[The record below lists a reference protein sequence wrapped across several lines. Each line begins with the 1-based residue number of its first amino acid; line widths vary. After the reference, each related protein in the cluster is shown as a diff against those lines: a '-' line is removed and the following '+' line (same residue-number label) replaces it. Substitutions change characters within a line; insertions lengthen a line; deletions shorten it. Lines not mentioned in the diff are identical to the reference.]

1 MNARVEL
8 EGAVRMSKSRIVCA
22 TITPNC
28 TFAQIDESK
37 MPMYNDKINLMY
49 NYTPEELEEFMNKL
63 DFDYDDGY
71 GMQYLDGT
79 VWLENG
85 TWLERGEYDGSEW
98 WYLKST
104 PAIPE
109 FLMK

>member
-1 MNARVEL
+1 MNARAEL
-8 EGAVRMSKSRIVCA
+8 EGAVRMAKSRIVCA

-28 TFAQIDESK
+28 TFGQFDDEPNS
-37 MPMYNDKINLMY
+37 KINLMH
-49 NYTPEELEEFMNKL
+49 NYTPEELEEFMNML

-71 GMQYLDGT
+71 GMQYLDGI

-104 PAIPE
+104 PVIPA

>member
-1 MNARVEL
+1 MNARAEL
-8 EGAVRMSKSRIVCA
+8 ERTVVLSNSRIVCA

-28 TFAQIDESK
+28 TFGSYGEF
-37 MPMYNDKINLMY
+37 NDKINLMH
-49 NYTPEELEEFMNKL
+49 NYTSEEFEEFMSKL

-71 GMQYLDGT
+71 GSQYLDGT

-104 PAIPE
+104 PKIPA

>member
-8 EGAVRMSKSRIVCA
+8 EGAIRMTKSRIVCA
-22 TITPNC
+22 TIIPNY
-28 TFAQIDESK
+28 TFGQFDDE
-37 MPMYNDKINLMY
+37 PNAKINLMY

-63 DFDYDDGY
+63 DFEYDSGY
-71 GMQYLDGT
+71 GSQYLEGI

-85 TWLERGEYDGSEW
+85 MWLERGEYDGSEW
-98 WYLKST
+98 WYLRDKPVI
-104 PAIPE
+104 PA

>member
-1 MNARVEL
+1 MNARTEL
-8 EGAVRMSKSRIVCA
+8 ERAIEISKSRIVCA
-22 TITPNC
+22 TITPNYM
-28 TFAQIDESK
+28 FGLFGES
-37 MPMYNDKINLMY
+37 NDNINLMY
-49 NYTPEELEEFMNKL
+49 NYTPEEFEEFMNKL
-63 DFDYDDGY
+63 DFEYDSGY
-71 GMQYLDGT
+71 GSQYLEGI

-104 PAIPE
+104 PKIPA

>member
-1 MNARVEL
+1 MNARAEL

-22 TITPNC
+22 TIVANC
-28 TFAQIDESK
+28 TFGEFDGS
-37 MPMYNDKINLMY
+37 NDKINLMY
-49 NYTPEELEEFMNKL
+49 NYTPEEFEEFMNKL
-63 DFDYDDGY
+63 DFEYDAGY
-71 GMQYLDGT
+71 GMQYLDGI

-98 WYLKST
+98 WYLKGNPT
-104 PAIPE
+104 IPA

>member
-1 MNARVEL
+1 MH
-8 EGAVRMSKSRIVCA
+8 
-22 TITPNC
+22 
-28 TFAQIDESK
+28 
-37 MPMYNDKINLMY
+37 
-49 NYTPEELEEFMNKL
+49 NYTPEEFEEFMSKL

-71 GMQYLDGT
+71 GMQYLDGV

-104 PAIPE
+104 PKIPA

>member
-1 MNARVEL
+1 MNARKELERTVEL
-8 EGAVRMSKSRIVCA
+8 SNSRIVCA
-22 TITPNC
+22 TIVANC
-28 TFAQIDESK
+28 TFGEFDGS
-37 MPMYNDKINLMY
+37 NDKITLMY
-49 NYTPEELEEFMNKL
+49 NYTPEELEEFMSKL

-71 GMQYLDGT
+71 GMQYLNGT

-104 PAIPE
+104 PKIPA